1 MEEQEA
7 RLWEA
12 SQAQTEELLRRQIQR
27 GLEAEALRGNKTLA
41 EWWEDYQRS
50 ALELLDEIPLADEE
64 AAKKLILSIRIV
76 RKMKKSLDQYV
87 ENGEVSKRELGELLE
102 LKEKG
107 ILGRL
112 LNV

>member
-1 MEEQEA
+1 M
-7 RLWEA
+7 
-12 SQAQTEELLRRQIQR
+12 RRQIQQAQ
-27 GLEAEALRGNKTLA
+27 EAEALRGNRVLA

-76 RKMKKSLDQYV
+76 RKMKKSLDDYV
-87 ENGEVSKRELGELLE
+87 ETGEVSKREISELLE

-107 ILGRL
+107 IIGRL
-112 LNV
+112 FNV